1 MVALHD
7 RLDYATEYVTIETTP
22 PYPHPPLPPPLSL
35 SHTCFRVLKNLMSD
49 QISRTVGK
57 NSPKLLLRR
66 TESVAEKMLTNWL
79 AFCLHGYIVVSYND
93 DDIIDISLYNPFLT
107 RNKLENLYICY
118 IKL

>member
-1 MVALHD
+1 
-7 RLDYATEYVTIETTP
+7 
-22 PYPHPPLPPPLSL
+22 
-35 SHTCFRVLKNLMSD
+35 MSD

-93 DDIIDISLYNPFLT
+93 NDIIDISLTLLSLGTSWKTSIFV
-107 RNKLENLYICY
+107 I
-118 IKL
+118 